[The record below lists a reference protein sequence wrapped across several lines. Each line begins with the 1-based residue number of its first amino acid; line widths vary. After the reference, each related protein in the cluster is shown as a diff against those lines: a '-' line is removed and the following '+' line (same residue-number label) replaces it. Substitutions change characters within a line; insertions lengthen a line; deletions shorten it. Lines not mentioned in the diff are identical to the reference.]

1 MEILTLNFTDGDLF
15 SYILLPLLIFF
26 ARISD
31 VTVGTLRIV
40 MVSKGQKLIA
50 PLLGFFEVIIWLIT
64 MSKIIQNIDNWVAYV
79 AYGAGFATGNYVGLI
94 IEEKLAVG
102 IVQLQIITRKSAQNL
117 IAKLKASGYGITH
130 HEAQGA
136 VEKVAVIYTIIKR
149 NELNKVLEIM
159 RTYNPNAFYSI
170 EDVKSIGKS
179 MPQQVKGS
187 FRWRKGK

>member
-1 MEILTLNFTDGDLF
+1 MEILSTNFFEGNLF
-15 SYILLPLLIFF
+15 SYLILPLLIFF

-31 VTVGTLRIV
+31 VTIGTMRIV

-79 AYGAGFATGNYVGLI
+79 AYGAGFATGNYIGLI

-102 IVQLQIITRKSAQNL
+102 IVQLKIITRKSAQNL
-117 IAKLKASGYGITH
+117 IAKLKAGGYGITH

-136 VEKVAVIYTIIKR
+136 NEKVAVIYTIIKR
-149 NELNKVLEIM
+149 SEVNKVLGIM

-170 EDVKSIGKS
+170 EEVKSIS
-179 MPQQVKGS
+179 RQTSNYFRPNL
-187 FRWRKGK
+187 RWRKGK